1 MVITMTL
8 LAFQQQHYKQLIDWI
23 DSAELNY
30 LWGGPAYQYPL
41 TVESIDA
48 HCSQAEVKPF
58 LYAHQGQVAG
68 FVELYRHSNDIARIC
83 RVFVA
88 PQFRGQGVAKTMLRA
103 LIREARSQGYSEITL
118 CVFSHN
124 PSAIRCYHSL
134 GFVEVKREHG
144 VREFDGESWELIHM
158 VQKLQIN

>member
-8 LAFQQQHYKQLIDWI
+8 LAFQQEHYKQLIDWI

-41 TVESIDA
+41 TVESVDV
-48 HCSQAEVKPF
+48 HCSQAEVKPY
-58 LYAHQGQVAG
+58 LYAHQGQEAG
-68 FVELYRHSNDIARIC
+68 FVELYHHSNDIARIC

-88 PQFRGQGVAKTMLRA
+88 PQFRGQGVAKTMLQA
-103 LIREARSQGYSEITL
+103 LIREARNQGYSEITL
-118 CVFSHN
+118 RVFSHN
-124 PSAIRCYHSL
+124 LSAIRCYHSL

-144 VREFDGESWELIHM
+144 IREFDGEIWELINM
-158 VQKLQIN
+158 DKPL